1 MISIL
6 CAAVALLAACQLA
19 LPGLAE
25 SKVRDRIERNG
36 GTARVSISAFP
47 APRLLFG
54 DGDSLKVSG
63 SGLEVDVNRRERV
76 LQRLDGFDS
85 VDVRLT
91 RLDADPLVVRSFVL
105 QRADGEHGY
114 RVRMDAETSP
124 RDVAGFL
131 GSQAGGLVGGL
142 LGDLAAGGLPGGG
155 GERVPL
161 RIRADVESR
170 DGDVQ
175 VTSASGSVA
184 GVPAGPLAEVVVE
197 GVARRL

>member
-1 MISIL
+1 VISIL
-6 CAAVALLAACQLA
+6 CVAVALLAVCQLA

-25 SKVRDRIERNG
+25 RKVEDRIEQSG
-36 GTARVSISAFP
+36 GTARVSVSAFP

-54 DGDSLKVSG
+54 GGDSLEVSG
-63 SGLEVDVNRRERV
+63 SGLEVDVNRRERG

-105 QRADGEHGY
+105 QRAEGEHGY

-142 LGDLAAGGLPGGG
+142 LGDLAAGELPGGG

-161 RIRADVESR
+161 RIRAAVESR
-170 DGDVQ
+170 DGDVS

-184 GVPAGPLAEVVVE
+184 GVPAGPLAEVVV
-197 GVARRL
+197 GAVVRQL